1 MLSLGI
7 GSNKNVQSDSTMTQ
21 IFWTS
26 FYDIEESLKI
36 PYAHGISYYEVAI
49 GKQ

>member
-1 MLSLGI
+1 MGPDR
-7 GSNKNVQSDSTMTQ
+7 NVQSDSTMIQ
-21 IFWTS
+21 MFWKS
-26 FYDIEESLKI
+26 FYDIEENMQI